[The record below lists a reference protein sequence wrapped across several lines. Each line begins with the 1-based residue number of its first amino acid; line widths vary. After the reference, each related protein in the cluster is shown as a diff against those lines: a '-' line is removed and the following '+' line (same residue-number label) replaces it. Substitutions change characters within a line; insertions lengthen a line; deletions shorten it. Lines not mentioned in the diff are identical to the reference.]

1 MRSAQ
6 VTIKDIASRL
16 GISPSTVSRALSDHP
31 DISAETKKA
40 VHDLADQ
47 LNYEP
52 NAMAQGLRSSKSNI
66 IGLIIPEIVHYFFS
80 QVISGIEDVA
90 YDAGYQVMICQ
101 SNESYIREVKNV
113 QALLSSR
120 IEGLLVSLSK
130 ETRDFSHFK
139 NLRKK
144 NIPIVFF
151 DRICEEMDTD
161 RVVADDFNGAYMAVK
176 HLVEIGCKRIAHL
189 GTTSD
194 LQIGRNRYDGYIKA
208 MKDHNLPIDTR
219 LIVRCDTY
227 KAARLITKRLIY
239 ELNPPD
245 GICTVNDLTAIGA
258 CQTIKENGLK
268 IPEDIA
274 VVGFSNGIYS
284 TMTDPPLTTV
294 EQFGYQMGQ
303 KSARLILDRILS
315 VQDYPAITER
325 LDTQLITREST
336 VRKKNYSL

>member
-6 VTIKDIASRL
+6 VTIKDLASRL
-16 GISPSTVSRALSDHP
+16 GISPSTVSRALRDHP
-31 DISAETKKA
+31 DISQETKRA
-40 VHDLADQ
+40 VRELAEE

-52 NAMAQGLRSSKSNI
+52 NAIALSLQSSKSNI

-90 YDAGYQVMICQ
+90 YDAGYHVMICQ

-113 QALLSSR
+113 QALLSTR

-130 ETRDFSHFK
+130 ETRDFNHFK
-139 NLRKK
+139 NLEKK

-161 RVVADDFNGAYMAVK
+161 RVVVDDFNGAYMAVS
-176 HLVEIGCKRIAHL
+176 HLAEIGCKRIAHL
-189 GTTSD
+189 GTTLD
-194 LQIGRNRYDGYIKA
+194 LQIGINRYNGYIKA
-208 MKDHNLPIDTR
+208 LKDHDLPIDER
-219 LIVRCDTY
+219 LIVRCDTN
-227 KAARLITKRLIY
+227 KAARLVTKRLIY
-239 ELNPPD
+239 ELHPPD
-245 GICTVNDLTAIGA
+245 GIFAVNDLTAIGA

-303 KSARLILDRILS
+303 KSASLLFDRILAS
-315 VQDYPAITER
+315 KDYPAITEEVE
-325 LDTQLITREST
+325 TQLIIREST
-336 VRKKNYSL
+336 VKKKVYPH

>member
-16 GISPSTVSRALSDHP
+16 GISPSTVSRALKNHP
-31 DISAETKKA
+31 DISDETKKA
-40 VHDLADQ
+40 VHDLARQ

-52 NAMAQGLRSSKSNI
+52 NAIALSLRSSKSNI

-90 YDAGYQVMICQ
+90 FDAGYNVMICQ

-120 IEGLLVSLSK
+120 IEGLLVSVSK
-130 ETRDFSHFK
+130 ETRDFNHFK
-139 NLRKK
+139 NLKKK
-144 NIPIVFF
+144 NIPIVFY

-161 RVVADDFNGAYMAVK
+161 RVVVDDFNGAYMATR
-176 HLVEIGCKRIAHL
+176 HLAEIGCKRIAHL
-189 GTTSD
+189 GTTQD
-194 LQIGRNRYDGYIKA
+194 LLIGRNRYNGFIKA
-208 MKDHNLPIDTR
+208 LQEYNLPVDDR
-219 LIVRCDTY
+219 LILICDTY
-227 KAARLITKRLIY
+227 KAARLVTKRLIY

-245 GICTVNDLTAIGA
+245 GIFAVNDMTAIGA
-258 CQTIKENGLK
+258 CQTIRENRLK
-268 IPEDIA
+268 IPDDIA

-294 EQFGYQMGQ
+294 EQFGYQIGQ
-303 KSARLILDRILS
+303 KSARLLLDRILS
-315 VQDYPAITER
+315 SQDYPAITEQVEP
-325 LDTQLITREST
+325 QLIIREST
-336 VRKKNYSL
+336 VKKKIYPL